1 VISLAI
7 QSGLESSTFTFML
20 EAQAR
25 GAARELRPVRS
36 RGAWIAWGLAL
47 QVVGV
52 GIFVTV
58 ALLRAKK
65 DGPLESITH
74 YTVRLVWHELLRSRA
89 DVALIVLGVV
99 MFVAGAVILA
109 RPFVTRRLTLCVAVP
124 VAAAA
129 GVVVLGVI
137 ALIVAAVIALGESS
151 DSVGGLLDAISWPTG
166 RDRDSERRK

>member
-1 VISLAI
+1 
-7 QSGLESSTFTFML
+7 ML

-25 GAARELRPVRS
+25 AAARELRAVRS

-52 GIFVTV
+52 GIPVTV
-58 ALLRAKK
+58 ALLRASR
-65 DGPLESITH
+65 DGPLGSITH
-74 YTVRLVWHELLRSRA
+74 YTIRLVWHELLRSRA

>member
-1 VISLAI
+1 
-7 QSGLESSTFTFML
+7 
-20 EAQAR
+20 
-25 GAARELRPVRS
+25 
-36 RGAWIAWGLAL
+36 
-47 QVVGV
+47 
-52 GIFVTV
+52 
-58 ALLRAKK
+58 
-65 DGPLESITH
+65 
-74 YTVRLVWHELLRSRA
+74 
-89 DVALIVLGVV
+89 
-99 MFVAGAVILA
+99 LA